1 MPAADYSTGRVA
13 YVAEA
18 TYGTTPAT
26 PTFKTWR
33 TTQVGSMRTNKGTTV
48 SDEIR
53 ADRNV
58 SDVVMVS
65 QGASGSYPVE
75 MSYGTYDDFLEAA
88 LFGAWATNVLKNGVT
103 PKSFTLEETVQITGG
118 SSFSRFTGVM
128 VDQFDLSLSAG
139 EKVTGS
145 IALKGQKETLGTAI
159 VTGATYTAATTEPIM
174 NATANVA
181 TLSVPNVTGTKLKS
195 LSLSV
200 KNNLRDRFY
209 LGSLYSD
216 QFGAGRCEV
225 TGEFLAYFT
234 EQSLYDAVLSHG
246 GGALS
251 FTIGAAANKK
261 YTFSLPKII
270 FGDGEKVA
278 GGHSTDIMAR
288 IPFQAVYDSTA
299 ACSIQITR
307 AVA

>member
-1 MPAADYSTGRVA
+1 MPAADYSTGRIA
-13 YVAEA
+13 YIAEA
-18 TYGTTPAT
+18 TYGVTPAT

-33 TTQVGSMRTNKGTTV
+33 TTQIGSARTNKQTAI

-53 ADRNV
+53 SDRNV
-58 SDVVMVS
+58 PDLAMVS
-65 QGASGSYPVE
+65 QGASGSYPIE
-75 MSYGTYDDFLEAA
+75 MSYGAHDDWLEAA

-103 PKSFTLEETVQITGG
+103 PKSFTLEETVQIAAG
-118 SSFSRFTGVM
+118 SSFSRFPGMM

-139 EKVTGS
+139 QKVTGS
-145 IALKGQKETLGTAI
+145 FGLKGQKEDLDTAI
-159 VTGATYTAATTEPIM
+159 VTGATYTPAPTEPIM

-181 TLSVPNVTGTKLKS
+181 SLVVPNTTTTRIRT

-209 LGSLYSD
+209 IGSLYSD

-225 TGEFLAYFT
+225 TGQIEAYFT
-234 EQSLYDAVLSHG
+234 EQSLYAAVLAHG

-251 FTIGAAANKK
+251 FTLGSTTNKK

-278 GGHSTDIMAR
+278 GGNSDDIIAR
-288 IPFQAVYDSTA
+288 IPFQAVLDSVSG
-299 ACSIQITR
+299 CSIQVTR